1 VIAPTR
7 VFPAGPARG
16 PSEPIRVLRVDPLD
30 GAVGVLRD
38 APVLARFEQPIRE
51 ERLTP
56 ESFRVRDASGEVPAR
71 LRLSPDGRVAIWQAE
86 RRLVRCCEHEV
97 TISVPRAGHEA
108 EVAGYRG
115 WFTTGTLARE
125 DL

>member
-7 VFPAGPARG
+7 VSPAGAAHRPG
-16 PSEPIRVLRVDPLD
+16 EPIRILRVEPLD

-38 APVLARFEQPIRE
+38 APVLARFDQPIRE

-56 ESFRVRDASGEVPAR
+56 DAFRVRDASGEIPAR

-86 RRLVRCCEHEV
+86 RRLRDCCEHEV
-97 TISVPRAGHEA
+97 TISVPGAEPRAG
-108 EVAGYRG
+108 VAGYRG

>member
-1 VIAPTR
+1 VIAPAR
-7 VFPAGPARG
+7 ISPSARG
-16 PSEPIRVLRVDPLD
+16 PREPIRVLRVDPLD
-30 GAVGVLRD
+30 GAMGVLRD
-38 APVLARFEQPIRE
+38 APVLARFDRPIGE

-71 LRLSPDGRVAIWQAE
+71 LRLSPDGRVAIWLAE
-86 RRLVRCCEHEV
+86 RRLRDCCEHEV
-97 TISVPRAGHEA
+97 TICVPCADREA

-115 WFTTGTLARE
+115 WFTTGTLTRE